1 MPDVP
6 SLDIIIVCWNHH
18 ATIGR
23 CLGSLAEH
31 RVEGVRVARVV
42 VVDNGSTPPI
52 AFADE
57 TRLPGLEVV
66 ANAGNRGFAAA
77 CNQGAAESA
86 ADYLLFLNPDTRLTP
101 GVITGA
107 IRALEQPSGCR
118 TGIIGPRLVDE
129 HGVVQATCGR
139 FPGAANIFAQTTGLS
154 RLAPRLF
161 SGMRMTEWP
170 HDDTRDV
177 SFVSGACLFVRR
189 TLFDAL
195 GGFDERLF
203 VYLEDADLALRAA
216 ERGWRTRF
224 VADLTVVHA
233 DGWSSGRDRARRL
246 ALSWRSQIVYGWK
259 HAGVAGALAVTGT
272 ILLLAPFSRFAG
284 AVLRRCPK
292 DLLAAGPASV
302 QLWGMLARELAA
314 ARSHRPD
321 EAGANRN
328 RSAGSVAS
336 PDAAG
341 TPES

>member
-1 MPDVP
+1 MPSLP

-23 CLGSLAEH
+23 CLRSLAEH

-42 VVDNGSTPPI
+42 VVDNGSAPPI
-52 AFADE
+52 AFTDE
-57 TRLPGLEVV
+57 TRLPGLEVIG
-66 ANAGNRGFAAA
+66 NAGNRGFAAA
-77 CNQGAAESA
+77 CNQGAAASS

-101 GVITGA
+101 GVITRA

-118 TGIIGPRLVDE
+118 TGILGVRLVDE

-139 FPGAANIFAQTTGLS
+139 FPGAANVFAQTTGLS

-161 SGMRMTEWP
+161 PGMRMTEWP

-177 SFVSGACLFVRR
+177 SFVSGACLFARR
-189 TLFDAL
+189 PLFDAL

-224 VADLTVVHA
+224 VADLAVVHA

-259 HAGVAGALAVTGT
+259 HVGIAGALAVTGT
-272 ILLLAPFSRFAG
+272 ILLVAPLTRFAD
-284 AVLRRCPK
+284 AVWRRCPK
-292 DLLAAGPASV
+292 DLLAAGPACV
-302 QLWGMLARELAA
+302 LLWGMLARELATG
-314 ARSHRPD
+314 RSRRPEEED
-321 EAGANRN
+321 ANRS
-328 RSAGSVAS
+328 RSAEPLAS
-336 PDAAG
+336 PNTAG